1 MLHEHKAQAG
11 VDWQMA
17 QELRESLQAAGGGA
31 DPHNPPRLASG
42 LTPSSY
48 TFSHAFRWPPR
59 GFLNRRLAAVN
70 AHVSSRSCLFSNFH
84 PQLSG
89 IACPSKSGSRSHK
102 RTSAVSFGRPARA
115 SSAVWVGHNVEKVL
129 K

>member
-31 DPHNPPRLASG
+31 DPHNPPRLAFG

-70 AHVSSRSCLFSNFH
+70 AHVSSRLALVFSQTSTRSFH
-84 PQLSG
+84 G
-89 IACPSKSGSRSHK
+89 IACPSKIRQQI
-102 RTSAVSFGRPARA
+102 A
-115 SSAVWVGHNVEKVL
+115 
-129 K
+129 